1 MKNFFKII
9 TDFIADISLDL
20 FAIFSGHL
28 MTVKVAS
35 SEAPVKSSI
44 LSEKQPAGASAGP
57 YSSILPDHTKVPHRY
72 LPERS

>member
-1 MKNFFKII
+1 
-9 TDFIADISLDL
+9 
-20 FAIFSGHL
+20 

-72 LPERS
+72 LQNGPEIINIKAVTAYLKKYALMII

>member
-1 MKNFFKII
+1 
-9 TDFIADISLDL
+9 
-20 FAIFSGHL
+20 